1 MTRRSLIDWMGKA
14 TVLGLTSRLLESC
27 SNLAISNPK
36 ANVLT
41 FQPGTNDTEILSN
54 WTVNTIDPQ
63 DLASILSNWN
73 LSVDGLVE
81 NPGVLTFS
89 AMQAL
94 TRRNQT
100 SNFHCVEGW
109 SVLDVP
115 WNGFHLSTLF
125 DSVGPSSQA
134 TYVTFHT
141 IGDIDNESLPMAD
154 ALNPETM
161 MAYGIDG
168 STLPLQHGFPL
179 RLVVPYKWG
188 YKSAKYV
195 YRIELTD
202 KPVNGYWEN
211 YGYSYDGNIPEN
223 ILNSGS

>member
-1 MTRRSLIDWMGKA
+1 MGKA

-27 SNLAISNPK
+27 ANPAKSNPGS
-36 ANVLT
+36 NTLT
-41 FQPGTNDTEILSN
+41 FKPGVNNTDILTNWQEN
-54 WTVNTIDPQ
+54 TVDPQ
-63 DLASILSNWN
+63 DVASIISKWN
-73 LSVDGLVE
+73 LTVDGLVE

-89 AMQAL
+89 DMLAL
-94 TRRNQT
+94 TRLNQT
-100 SNFHCVEGW
+100 ATFYCVEGW
-109 SVLDVP
+109 SVPDVP

-125 DSVGPSSQA
+125 KSVGPSSQA

-141 IGDIDNESLPMAD
+141 IGDTYNESLSMTD

-161 MAYGIDG
+161 MAFGING

-179 RLVVPYKWG
+179 RLVIPYKWG

-202 KPVNGYWEN
+202 SPVNGYWEK
-211 YGYSYDGNIPEN
+211 YGYGYDGNVAEN